1 MEMVAR
7 HSVQFSLYRE
17 EGGAMVEGVE
27 NFKYLG
33 QNLDQTDD
41 DWPSVR
47 KNIMRARLVW
57 GRLGTLMR
65 REGEEPRVLEI
76 FDRAVA
82 QAVLLFGSET
92 WVPSA
97 AMERNVDVIYTC
109 FLQNITGTQAHRIAD
124 RTWETPGEEV
134 VQEAAGTKFVMTYI
148 GR

>member
-1 MEMVAR
+1 MVAR

-47 KNIMRARLVW
+47 QHIMSARLVW

-65 REGEEPRVLEI
+65 R
-76 FDRAVA
+76 
-82 QAVLLFGSET
+82 
-92 WVPSA
+92 
-97 AMERNVDVIYTC
+97 
-109 FLQNITGTQAHRIAD
+109 
-124 RTWETPGEEV
+124 
-134 VQEAAGTKFVMTYI
+134 
-148 GR
+148 